1 MHSLRYLFL
10 LLICCSH
17 LSFGQ
22 TGTLTGFVKTA
33 DGHPAELVT
42 ISIQGSDKAA
52 MTGKNGNYQIRN
64 IVAGT
69 YTLTATFIGL
79 EKQEQEVEV
88 LPGKATE
95 ADFELNE
102 SAAQLKEVVISM
114 KKPENTIVAKMPLK
128 NLENPQVYNMVSQET
143 IKQQGIANYDDA
155 LRNVPGISR
164 TWESTGRAGDGA
176 AYFALRGFEAQT
188 ALINGLPGL
197 TAGNLDLANVEEIQV
212 IKGPSATLFGGS
224 FYAYGGM
231 INTITKKPY
240 FEFGGEA
247 SYNLGSFG
255 LNRVALDVNTPL
267 SKTEKIALRVNTAYH
282 TENSFQDA
290 GFKKSF
296 FMAPSLMYQVNEKL
310 TFQVMTEIL
319 EEERAVAP
327 VFFHSDRANPLL
339 YKDIKA
345 LNLNRELSFT
355 NNDLT
360 IKNPRFNLQAQMLY
374 KISEQWA
381 SQTVVSRGSAKSNG
395 YYTYIW
401 DDVYGDNYFDQYF
414 HKEQQSTTT
423 TDFQQNFN
431 GDFKIGNLRNRL
443 VAGVDFF
450 HRNIV
455 NNGSGWAAVRH
466 VTPQQAEVE
475 YIDPNTGDTTAPVYL
490 SKSLVD
496 NALSGTGGSASNVSN
511 SSYSAYVSD
520 VLNLT
525 PGLMVMA
532 SLRADYFVSKGEKS
546 DKEDDFNQ
554 FALSPKFGIVYQP
567 VLDKVSVFANY
578 MNAFIN
584 VAPQSVA
591 DADGSNPRV
600 KSFKPERANQWEAGI
615 KTSLWSDKL
624 NLTVSYYDIRV
635 ANRVYP
641 DPLNNNN
648 SLQGGEVGS
657 KGFEIDIHAHP
668 VAGLGIIAGYSHN
681 STQIIEGNVN
691 DFYNEPGRAPGG
703 QGPQDMANLWANYTF
718 GKGLL
723 KHFGFG
729 LGGNY
734 AGEYKVIDN
743 STTGV
748 FVLPDYLLL
757 NAGIYYNSGKYR
769 INFNLNNITNEEYYI
784 GYWSVNP
791 QRSRNFNLS
800 FAYRF

>member
-1 MHSLRYLFL
+1 
-10 LLICCSH
+10 
-17 LSFGQ
+17 
-22 TGTLTGFVKTA
+22 
-33 DGHPAELVT
+33 
-42 ISIQGSDKAA
+42 
-52 MTGKNGNYQIRN
+52 
-64 IVAGT
+64 
-69 YTLTATFIGL
+69 
-79 EKQEQEVEV
+79 
-88 LPGKATE
+88 
-95 ADFELNE
+95 
-102 SAAQLKEVVISM
+102 
-114 KKPENTIVAKMPLK
+114 
-128 NLENPQVYNMVSQET
+128 
-143 IKQQGIANYDDA
+143 
-155 LRNVPGISR
+155 
-164 TWESTGRAGDGA
+164 
-176 AYFALRGFEAQT
+176 
-188 ALINGLPGL
+188 
-197 TAGNLDLANVEEIQV
+197 
-212 IKGPSATLFGGS
+212 
-224 FYAYGGM
+224 
-231 INTITKKPY
+231 
-240 FEFGGEA
+240 
-247 SYNLGSFG
+247 
-255 LNRVALDVNTPL
+255 
-267 SKTEKIALRVNTAYH
+267 
-282 TENSFQDA
+282 
-290 GFKKSF
+290 
-296 FMAPSLMYQVNEKL
+296 
-310 TFQVMTEIL
+310 
-319 EEERAVAP
+319 
-327 VFFHSDRANPLL
+327 
-339 YKDIKA
+339 
-345 LNLNRELSFT
+345 
-355 NNDLT
+355 
-360 IKNPRFNLQAQMLY
+360 
-374 KISEQWA
+374 
-381 SQTVVSRGSAKSNG
+381 
-395 YYTYIW
+395 
-401 DDVYGDNYFDQYF
+401 
-414 HKEQQSTTT
+414 
-423 TDFQQNFN
+423 
-431 GDFKIGNLRNRL
+431 
-443 VAGVDFF
+443 
-450 HRNIV
+450 
-455 NNGSGWAAVRH
+455 
-466 VTPQQAEVE
+466 
-475 YIDPNTGDTTAPVYL
+475 
-490 SKSLVD
+490 
-496 NALSGTGGSASNVSN
+496 
-511 SSYSAYVSD
+511 